1 MKILKSF
8 LVLCL
13 ISFNCFSQKQT
24 QDSLAIRAI
33 LVDFF
38 EVFTNPDMKH
48 YDRNCAAEFSLL
60 ENGEV
65 WARPEIE
72 KYVNNVLS
80 KPKEWTRTNE
90 FNFLQF
96 NIKGNFAWVN
106 YKNTATIKGNSAT
119 AQERKMNWL
128 ESIILE
134 KQNGK
139 WKLLQMHST
148 VAK

>member
-1 MKILKSF
+1 
-8 LVLCL
+8 
-13 ISFNCFSQKQT
+13 
-24 QDSLAIRAI
+24 
-33 LVDFF
+33 
-38 EVFTNPDMKH
+38 
-48 YDRNCAAEFSLL
+48 
-60 ENGEV
+60 
-65 WARPEIE
+65 
-72 KYVNNVLS
+72 VNNVLS
-80 KPKEWTRTNE
+80 KPKVWTRTNE

-134 KQNGK
+134 KKANQ

-148 VAK
+148 QVK